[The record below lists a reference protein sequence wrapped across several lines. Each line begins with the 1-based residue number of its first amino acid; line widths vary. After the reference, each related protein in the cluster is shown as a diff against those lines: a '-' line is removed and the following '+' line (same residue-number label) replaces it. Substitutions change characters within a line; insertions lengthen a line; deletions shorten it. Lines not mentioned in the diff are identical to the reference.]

1 MEGIIPIA
9 IWAVIILIGL
19 GLLAIALFG
28 VRGVIYGKIQPLSI
42 AIVIIP
48 VALLLVLGLS
58 MEDWGQ
64 AGIITLLIMLG
75 LAAFSLLLSGLRT
88 MLGL

>member
-28 VRGVIYGKIQPLSI
+28 IRGVVYGKIQPLSI

-48 VALLLVLGLS
+48 VALLLALGLS

-64 AGIITLLIMLG
+64 AGIITLLIMLA